1 VLFGDVNPS
10 GKLPL
15 TFYKSTEQL
24 PDFKDYNMAGHTY
37 RFFTGEP
44 LWHFGYGL
52 SYTTF
57 KVERVRARRNRVIV
71 KLTNT
76 GSRDG
81 EEVVQLYVSKKKDV
95 GGPIRTLRGYKRV
108 FVPAGKTVKVEIPL
122 SDETFLWWSE
132 KDEDMVPTHGR
143 YVLQVGT
150 SSNPEDLICKKHRY

>member
-1 VLFGDVNPS
+1 MSISPS
-10 GKLPL
+10 C
-15 TFYKSTEQL
+15 
-24 PDFKDYNMAGHTY
+24 
-37 RFFTGEP
+37 EP

-57 KVERVRARRNRVIV
+57 KVGRVRARRGRVIV
-71 KLTNT
+71 RLTNT
-76 GSRDG
+76 GTRDG

-150 SSNPEDLICKKHRY
+150 SSDPKDLRCKKYRY